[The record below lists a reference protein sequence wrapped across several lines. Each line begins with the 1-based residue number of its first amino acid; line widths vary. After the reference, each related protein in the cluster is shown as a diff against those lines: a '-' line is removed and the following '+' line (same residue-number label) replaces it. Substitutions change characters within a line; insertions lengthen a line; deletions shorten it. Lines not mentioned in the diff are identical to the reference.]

1 MDECGFPAETFRPH
15 AYAPRGEL
23 VFDLVSGQ
31 KHRTTS
37 MIAARIDDG
46 FTAPNL
52 FEGSCNA
59 QRFNTWLEQALC
71 PCLCAD
77 HLVIM
82 DNARFHKT
90 DRTQELIEA
99 TVAKLLFLPPYS
111 PDYNPIEHDF
121 ANIKRL
127 RKYNSDKTLEDIINM
142 YM

>member
-1 MDECGFPAETFRPH
+1 MDECGFPAEAFRPY
-15 AYAPRGEL
+15 AYALSGEPIC
-23 VFDLVSGQ
+23 DLVCSQ

-37 MIAARIDDG
+37 MIAARIEG
-46 FTAPNL
+46 VFTAHTL

-59 QRFNTWLEQALC
+59 QRFNTWLEQELC
-71 PCLCAD
+71 PLLRAD

-90 DRTQELIEA
+90 ERTQELIEA
-99 TVAKLLFLPPYS
+99 TGAKLLYLPPYS

-127 RKYNSDKTLEDIINM
+127 RKYNSEKALTDIIKM
-142 YM
+142 YK